1 MENYEKADQ
10 FLADCKKGKSSF
22 VVIYEVRQDGGINRM
37 KFTYDGIDMYVIS
50 TSGIWMKNDIP
61 GIAYTSYT
69 RIKEWEYTENG
80 WFCYKLCVPEPPEV
94 TEIKNGSQA
103 LRINQGQKRKER
115 CPNYV
120 FRESG
125 IREIICYVLIGT

>member
-61 GIAYTSYT
+61 GDCLHVIY
-69 RIKEWEYTENG
+69 
-80 WFCYKLCVPEPPEV
+80 P
-94 TEIKNGSQA
+94 
-103 LRINQGQKRKER
+103 NQRMGIHRKW
-115 CPNYV
+115 V
-120 FRESG
+120 
-125 IREIICYVLIGT
+125 VLL

>member
-80 WFCYKLCVPEPPEV
+80 WFVISCAYRNRQKL
-94 TEIKNGSQA
+94 
-103 LRINQGQKRKER
+103 RKSRMEAR
-115 CPNYV
+115 LL
-120 FRESG
+120 E
-125 IREIICYVLIGT
+125 